1 MWGVALSENPAAYLL
16 GLFVLAVL
24 VGALIPRP
32 THNKIVREKDETI
45 HYLRAAL
52 DRRDEQTKKL
62 VEASEI
68 NTRLLE
74 ELKRQ
79 ANSVT
84 SEARRTS
91 T

>member
-1 MWGVALSENPAAYLL
+1 MFDVVLGNYGAPALVTMFVVAIC
-16 GLFVLAVL
+16 

-52 DRRDEQTKKL
+52 DRRDDQTKKL
-62 VEASEI
+62 VEASEVTI
-68 NTRLLE
+68 RLLE

-84 SEARRTS
+84 EARRTS